1 MLCLRQCV
9 YVKWIKTTTY
19 VGQDGILEKILAYKR
34 EKQDKRGKRDKIIM
48 EFVRT
53 YTFIFK
59 TICKYKNK
67 LCEKI
72 STEAATGGVL

>member
-9 YVKWIKTTTY
+9 YFKWIKTTTH
-19 VGQDGILEKILAYKR
+19 VDQDGILEKILAYKR
-34 EKQDKRGKRDKIIM
+34 EKQDKRDKIIM